1 MLFQEGKLTLG
12 KAIQLSGLTR
22 FEFEKE
28 LAKNKIPVSVLDYD
42 QIMADAEKLKNIW
55 LMKIVIADTGALIS
69 LGLVG
74 KVRLIEKVFGDFY
87 IANAVWE

>member
-1 MLFQEGKLTLG
+1 
-12 KAIQLSGLTR
+12 
-22 FEFEKE
+22 
-28 LAKNKIPVSVLDYD
+28 
-42 QIMADAEKLKNIW
+42 
-55 LMKIVIADTGALIS
+55 MKIVIADTGALIS